1 MRNSEIKTRSDI
13 LIHENDRRYF
23 YWIPPT
29 TNALIQLLYN
39 LSETNDSA
47 GKLQNHLK
55 LLKNE
60 YSKLQKTYVELQR
73 KFDDLQAKSSN
84 DPAGDNSSFNSRLV
98 MVVTSLY
105 GRKTYSDLSI
115 KLKEKNVPAHKFVLQ
130 AR

>member
-1 MRNSEIKTRSDI
+1 MT
-13 LIHENDRRYF
+13 LI
-23 YWIPPT
+23 
-29 TNALIQLLYN
+29 
-39 LSETNDSA
+39 SETTDST

-60 YSKLQKTYVELQR
+60 YSKLQKNYAELQR

-98 MVVTSLY
+98 MIVASLY

-115 KLKEKNVPAHKFVLQ
+115 KLQDKSIPAHRFVLQ

>member
-1 MRNSEIKTRSDI
+1 MRDFVHVSD
-13 LIHENDRRYF
+13 
-23 YWIPPT
+23 
-29 TNALIQLLYN
+29 
-39 LSETNDSA
+39 TNDSA

-73 KFDDLQAKSSN
+73 RFDDLQAKSTN

-98 MVVTSLY
+98 MIVASLY

-115 KLKEKNVPAHKFVLQ
+115 KLKEKSIPAHKFVFQ